1 MNMQRLTKA
10 SIQRLLL
17 KGIPVE
23 YRSAGK
29 KQSVE
34 LAKPQSRRLFKYLLG
49 SEVREAKELPSSF
62 IEDLWKWHETG
73 DDPATEVPSSQAAA
87 ASASKTW
94 YIKRVTTMNFGGLN
108 LYAGDEFVWEVEKR
122 SWLLDGENG
131 SGKSSLLGAIA
142 WAFTGNRPRDELAA
156 AAHVH
161 APVMDVADKKVGTW
175 PPLAAYPSTAAELQQ
190 LPRVVVKVDLVG
202 ADGEEASLQ
211 RTFADGEVSY
221 STTGDFHVDEVFIS
235 TSIEMPM
242 LLAGIRLKEKSGE
255 GNLTRAVT
263 QLTGLEELENLGE
276 LVEGLCNGAREYAS
290 YAKKNGLAGKALE
303 HDAAVESAKAAL
315 NLIGETW
322 PASSVKEQATKDGP
336 VATLGL
342 RLKSSATEMTDAL
355 KADLA
360 DGVDTS
366 DSQVQRDIAVAMTT
380 AKEALDDGL
389 VKVAEWVALEDLAT
403 VLTPEA
409 IEDLE
414 TELEL
419 AELQIEEALG
429 YHKRQTLDHRFQ
441 LKASAAAWHA
451 NHGSGGIEA
460 CPLCERAMDGLDEL
474 KAELE
479 ALRDAREAARQ
490 SLAANLAS
498 IQNKLTTGAA
508 SVAFSRAKLAA
519 SEPRVVLLEAISKK
533 FTGGHARGQLLKTL
547 QELVASALS
556 EAPEATVVWP
566 PELPAAT
573 NATLELNGLLSTMQ
587 QLRKVIAVARWFEE
601 VSDDW
606 LAWWAQLNVEPLDA
620 AQGDDKTGE
629 TAETA
634 EGVEAAGA
642 REVPLNAV
650 LASASVDGTTELT
663 GSPVAAENALLGLK
677 RETVRSHIS
686 RIDKAVTNAQPYSQA
701 VEELRKVMKLAKELH
716 GLQEEKERRD
726 KVVDALM
733 PLKQLTG
740 LAQAVAQQAILE
752 LSERIKAILQDMHA
766 GERFQYQ
773 IATLQKRDGLSI
785 RGSFTPELRIDSSL
799 VANTSWLRSTLWA
812 FVFALRAEAVELA
825 GRDSLPVWL
834 FDDPQAT
841 FDLGHRLN
849 WSSHVAAMQKA
860 SAPAQVLLATHD
872 ATFAA
877 KLKSS
882 EFQCTE
888 GYISAAS
895 EQSGPLM
902 VLEGSLVERSWK
914 EADADRQSKAKAA
927 RFLSDSRIYLEGM
940 LKAMLSGHGHQ
951 IKGMALTA
959 LKDYMVEL
967 GRQGREPW
975 DKPAFGGLAEHLSKP
990 AFGAVTEAHHTESDQ
1005 LRYAEAKRVWM
1016 EWPTEKLRECYQEAR
1031 DHRLLH
1037 GMPSAFHLRPPEAE
1051 LPDGFAPVI
1060 KEASLS
1066 ILGRAAAFSGRIS
1079 DGTLNYQA
1087 FESAD
1092 VKSVRLAQHSA
1103 YRLTARTMEPVA
1115 RAGDIL
1121 LVHESIEPQPR
1132 SLVVAAVKDQLLARR
1147 FVVSEASSSVAVLTA
1162 NALDPHEIALPVVAR
1177 KESIKLRAV
1186 VGVLFDSSAQPP
1198 VDGNEI
1204 VACDGESSVRSIL
1217 ARCSGLIE
1225 VVGQSAQPLALDKQH
1240 LFLGEQVQDA
1250 RDLRRLDGVPV
1261 IAADSENN
1269 WYFKR
1274 LRLATPELFILESL
1288 DGGGEYP
1295 PEVLW
1300 AQGSGKRSLAHVWEV
1315 LGVLF
1320 EMPSRRRDRNE

>member
-1 MNMQRLTKA
+1 M
-10 SIQRLLL
+10 
-17 KGIPVE
+17 
-23 YRSAGK
+23 
-29 KQSVE
+29 
-34 LAKPQSRRLFKYLLG
+34 
-49 SEVREAKELPSSF
+49 
-62 IEDLWKWHETG
+62 
-73 DDPATEVPSSQAAA
+73 
-87 ASASKTW
+87 
-94 YIKRVTTMNFGGLN
+94 
-108 LYAGDEFVWEVEKR
+108 
-122 SWLLDGENG
+122 DG
-131 SGKSSLLGAIA
+131 
-142 WAFTGNRPRDELAA
+142 
-156 AAHVH
+156 
-161 APVMDVADKKVGTW
+161 ADKKVGTW
-175 PPLAAYPSTAAELQQ
+175 PPLAAYPRTAAELQQ
-190 LPRVVVKVDLVG
+190 LPRVVVKVDLVD
-202 ADGEEASLQ
+202 ADGEEASIR

-221 STTGDFHVDEVFIS
+221 ATTGDFHVDEVFIS

-242 LLAGIRLKEKSGE
+242 LLAGIRPKEKSGE

-290 YAKKNGLAGKALE
+290 YAKKNGLAGKALD
-303 HDAAVESAKAAL
+303 HDTAVESAKAAL
-315 NLIGETW
+315 KLIGETW
-322 PASSVKEQATKDGP
+322 PESSVKEQASKDGP
-336 VATLGL
+336 VASLGL

-389 VKVAEWVALEDLAT
+389 VKVAEWVALEDLAS

-409 IEDLE
+409 IEDME

-429 YHKRQTLDHRFQ
+429 YHKRQAQDHRFQ

-451 NHGSGGIEA
+451 SHGRGTIEA

-474 KAELE
+474 KSELE
-479 ALRDAREAARQ
+479 ALREAREAARQ

-508 SVAFSRAKLAA
+508 SVAYIRAKLAA
-519 SEPRVVLLEAISKK
+519 SEPRVVLLEAIAKK

-547 QELVASALS
+547 QELVATALG
-556 EAPEATVVWP
+556 EAPEATVEWP
-566 PELPAAT
+566 SELPVAA
-573 NATLELNGLLSTMQ
+573 NATLELNGLLTKMQ

-601 VSDDW
+601 TSDDW
-606 LAWWAQLNVEPLDA
+606 HAWWAQLSIEPLD
-620 AQGDDKTGE
+620 E
-629 TAETA
+629 TL
-634 EGVEAAGA
+634 GA
-642 REVPLNAV
+642 MEMPLNAEQ
-650 LASASVDGTTELT
+650 ASASLEGTSDSS
-663 GSPVAAENALLGLK
+663 GSPLAVENPDSGLLGLK
-677 RETVRSHIS
+677 RENVRSHIN

-701 VEELRKVMKLAKELH
+701 VEELRKVMRLAKELH
-716 GLQEEKERRD
+716 VLQEEKERRD
-726 KVVDALM
+726 KVGDALV

-740 LAQAVAQQAILE
+740 LAQAVAQQAIEE

-799 VANTSWLRSTLWA
+799 VANTSWLRSMLWA
-812 FVFALRAEAVELA
+812 FVFALRAEAVEQA
-825 GRDSLPVWL
+825 GRDPLPVWL

-914 EADADRQSKAKAA
+914 ETDADRQSKAKAA

-940 LKAMLSGHGHQ
+940 LKAMLSGYGHQ

-975 DKPAFGGLAEHLSKP
+975 DKPAFCGLAEHLSKP

-1005 LRYAEAKRVWM
+1005 LRFAEAKRVWM

-1051 LPDGFAPVI
+1051 LPDGFEPVI

-1092 VKSVRLAQHSA
+1092 VKSVRLAQHAA

-1186 VGVLFDSSAQPP
+1186 VGVLFDSSAQAP

-1204 VACDGESSVRSIL
+1204 VACEGESSVRSIL
-1217 ARCSGLIE
+1217 ARCTGLIE

-1250 RDLRRLDGVPV
+1250 RDLRRLDGMPV
-1261 IAADSENN
+1261 IAADSEDN

-1300 AQGSGKRSLAHVWEV
+1300 AQGSGNRSLSHVWEV

-1320 EMPSRRRDRNE
+1320 EMPSRRRDRN